1 MDAESSGRSGVGI
14 CGVYLATDG
23 SQVTKILNLK
33 ILIYYL
39 FVAGFERALHRRR
52 ATPARQQRWMDVER
66 AKPRGGEET
75 LRQPLVVRKGRK
87 QGSQG
92 WEETEGFEWVWCVSD
107 LRAGFDEREHD

>member
-1 MDAESSGRSGVGI
+1 M
-14 CGVYLATDG
+14 YLATDG
-23 SQVTKILNLK
+23 SQVTKVLNLK
-33 ILIYYL
+33 ILRYYL

-87 QGSQG
+87 GCKG
-92 WEETEGFEWVWCVSD
+92 REGGEKPRNLSGCGVSVI
-107 LRAGFDEREHD
+107 